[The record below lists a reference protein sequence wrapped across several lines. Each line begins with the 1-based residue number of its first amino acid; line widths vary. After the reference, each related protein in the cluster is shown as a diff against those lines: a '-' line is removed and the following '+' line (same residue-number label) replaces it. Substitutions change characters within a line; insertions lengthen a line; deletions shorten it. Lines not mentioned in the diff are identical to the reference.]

1 MSDSSFR
8 PTRRF
13 FLKGAGGAVLALPM
27 LPSLLTASEARA
39 QAATANKYF
48 VGFMTHHG
56 GIRPGNMYPADA
68 TLTESK
74 SYAGHSIYRGALN
87 TGSTALSPVLTSSLL
102 TPGLVSRLN
111 VLRGL
116 DITFLIAHH
125 YGMASL
131 GNLAATN
138 DPHPINTS
146 PRPSIDQVMA
156 WSSSFYPSLSGVQ
169 QRSIVATQNNV
180 FSYQYADPI
189 ARSGGI
195 QPVSDMSSSL
205 QIFDRLFPGAGGT
218 QSARRPIVD
227 LVLGSYSRLRSNTR
241 LSAADK
247 QRLDEHVQRVRE
259 IERRLTSVP
268 PSCGSVTRP
277 AQSNHSLLG
286 GSLGNPSSSYQLNP
300 DTQVRY
306 FQLLNE
312 VIALGFNCGATRVA
326 AVMGDAYVNTFYA
339 YSRDLWHEEVAHQ
352 EGTATG
358 QDRLVAAQRQFFS
371 GVVMDLATRLQG
383 LGDGA
388 GNSLL
393 DQSLILW
400 MQEHGPLAH
409 EGFSIPVVT
418 VGGAGGFLRTG
429 SYCDYRNRNK
439 MIDSSVGMAPGLT
452 WNQLMGTSLQAMG
465 VPRSE
470 YQEPD
475 HNGYGKRYVQTTKD
489 NPGNPYGPYT
499 GAQAWPDSVWSAAG
513 DVLPYLAA

>member
-1 MSDSSFR
+1 MSELPFR

-39 QAATANKYF
+39 QTATPNKYF

-56 GIRPGNMYPADA
+56 GIKASNMYPADS
-68 TLTESK
+68 TLTESM
-74 SYAGHSIYRGALN
+74 SYAGHTINRGALN

-102 TPGLVSRLN
+102 TPSLVSKLN
-111 VLRGL
+111 VMRGL

-138 DPHPINTS
+138 DPHPINKF

-156 WSSSFYPSLSGVQ
+156 WSPSFYPSLSGVQ

-180 FSYQYADPI
+180 FSYQYADPTTK
-189 ARSGGI
+189 SGGI

-205 QIFDRLFPGAGGT
+205 QIFDRLFPNAGGT
-218 QSARRPIVD
+218 STRRPIVD
-227 LVLGSYSRLRSNTR
+227 LVLGSYSRLRASSR

-247 QRLDEHVQRVRE
+247 QRLDEHVQRVHE

-268 PSCGSVTRP
+268 LSCGSVPRP
-277 AQSNHSLLG
+277 TQSNQSLLG
-286 GSLGNPSSSYQLNP
+286 GSLGNPSSAYQLNP

-312 VIALGFNCGATRVA
+312 VITLGFNCGATRVA
-326 AVMGDAYVNTFYA
+326 AVAGDAYVNTFYA
-339 YSRDLWHEEVAHQ
+339 YSRDLWHEEVAHA

-358 QDRLVAAQRQFFS
+358 QERLVAAQRQFFS
-371 GVVMDLATRLQG
+371 GVVMDLATRLEA
-383 LGDGA
+383 LSDGS
-388 GNSLL
+388 GGTLL

-409 EGFSIPVVT
+409 EGFNIPVVT
-418 VGGAGGFLRTG
+418 VGRAGGFLRGG
-429 SYCDYRNRNK
+429 SFCDYRNRTK
-439 MIDSSVGMAPGLT
+439 MIESSVGMAPGLT

-465 VPRSE
+465 VPRAE

-489 NPGNPYGPYT
+489 STSNPYGPYT

-513 DVLPYLAA
+513 DVLPYLKA